1 MSWSY
6 ALLMMMIVVE
16 PSGLI
21 CVCVNLAGAAVTAG
35 EAATKPTKA
44 RVAATVEKRMVVVR
58 EGCEWKI
65 EVGARD
71 ECEEWPVQSQLLYS
85 GQTQSMQRSD

>member
-58 EGCEWKI
+58 EGWEWKI
-65 EVGARD
+65 E
-71 ECEEWPVQSQLLYS
+71 EF
-85 GQTQSMQRSD
+85 RSSR